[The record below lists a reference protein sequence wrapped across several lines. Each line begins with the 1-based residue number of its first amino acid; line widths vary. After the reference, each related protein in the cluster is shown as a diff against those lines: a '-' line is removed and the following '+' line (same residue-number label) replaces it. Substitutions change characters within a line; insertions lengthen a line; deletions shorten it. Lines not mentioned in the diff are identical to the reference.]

1 MENKFLCVLFLAF
14 CKIKKEV
21 KVGIEVNLRKKN
33 ILHTAILKK
42 KNTQHVLKINIKQN
56 RKKINV
62 GIQFNGTWHYQKQ
75 VHFCGNK
82 QI

>member
-42 KNTQHVLKINIKQN
+42 KYLACIEN
-56 RKKINV
+56 
-62 GIQFNGTWHYQKQ
+62 
-75 VHFCGNK
+75 
-82 QI
+82 